1 MKYIYFLGLA
11 LLFSCK
17 SEVVVETIA
26 LEDVLPQSTYTQDT
40 SRTDVEEE
48 VELVSEFELSL
59 RKAIRDSSLIFS
71 KEDFSLKYFPD
82 RLTNVSREQELIIV
96 DSDSILFT
104 VWEFPDSLTTINA
117 FYNWLDCFGEN
128 CTEMKID
135 EEINFSKKNV
145 LTFVS
150 DYHLIYLESVSSFN
164 MNKWKNEIIPVLYP
178 DDFWIYAIAQ
188 QAKRRG
194 EWHTYEQ

>member
-40 SRTDVEEE
+40 SRMDVEEE
-48 VELVSEFELSL
+48 AELVSEFELSL

-71 KEDFSLKYFPD
+71 KGEFSLKYFPD

-150 DYHLIYLESVSSFN
+150 DHHLIYLESVSSFN

-194 EWHTYEQ
+194 KWHTYEQ